1 MSDQTFKVAQLF
13 FVVYLAMIVICFGPA
28 TVQSE
33 KASAE
38 YQARCRAE
46 KAGDAEAIRWCSVS
60 GPSVTDGAPK
70 AIFWPLW
77 LSYTAASR

>member
-1 MSDQTFKVAQLF
+1 MSDQVFKTFQVG
-13 FVVYLAMIVICFGPA
+13 FVVYLVMIVICFGPA

-46 KAGDAEAIRWCSVS
+46 KAGDAEAVRWCSLS
-60 GPSVTDGAPK
+60 GPSIADGAPK

-77 LSYTAASR
+77 LSYVAASR